1 MTHREPTLPLDPEE
15 RALAERLARLGP
27 HGEPS
32 PALDARV
39 LAAAHA
45 GTMPA
50 RPTRRHWSLPLGV
63 AASVALALG
72 LAWQLRPLPG
82 ADPGHSM
89 APAPAPARETAPEA
103 APSPVVATRAMAP
116 ARPESRSRPAAKQAD
131 APAASQVRA
140 PVAPPPPAPPAP
152 PPPAEEPA
160 VVFEVAAPPPQA
172 MRAQAAVQADQADAP
187 EADVPPATV
196 ASPEVR
202 VAWLERIRTLAAAGH
217 ADEARAS
224 LQEFQ
229 RRYPDFALPDDL
241 RPLLP

>member
-1 MTHREPTLPLDPEE
+1 MNHREPTLPLDPEE
-15 RALAERLARLGP
+15 RALAERLAKLGP

-32 PALDARV
+32 PKLDAQV

-45 GTMPA
+45 ATTPV
-50 RPTRRHWSLPLGV
+50 RRTRRHLPLQLGV
-63 AASVALALG
+63 AASIALALG

-82 ADPGHSM
+82 ADATRSAANQ
-89 APAPAPARETAPEA
+89 APTPEA
-103 APSPVVATRAMAP
+103 APATASTPAMAP
-116 ARPESRSRPAAKQAD
+116 ARPERHAEPAAKRTE
-131 APAASQVRA
+131 APAAPQLRA
-140 PVAPPPPAPPAP
+140 MAPPPAPPAP
-152 PPPAEEPA
+152 PPPSEEPA
-160 VVFEVAAPPPQA
+160 VVFDVAAPPAQA
-172 MRAQAAVQADQADAP
+172 MRAQAAMQADAP

-202 VAWLERIRTLAAAGH
+202 DAWLERIRTLAAAGH
-217 ADEARAS
+217 ADEARKS